1 MSEIKANQKK
11 DNIFILII
19 SLVII
24 SAVAAGVLAVVDYV
38 TQKPR
43 EEATLRVTVAAFK
56 QLQPDF
62 NNDPVNEVGYIVSTD
77 GKKWS
82 VLKKGESADAYG
94 LNVVTV
100 YPAKEDGKLVSLFAQ
115 AVSPIGYG
123 GNLTVLLAMKPDGSI
138 INVVVTDQT
147 ETPGLGTAVFA
158 REIKKTI
165 WGLLSGEYKDEGDK
179 LAPNPLMDFFNK
191 KEYVPDDRYTSADKS
206 SSDIIPASKW
216 KVIKDGGDFKFITG
230 ATITSRAVTD
240 GVKIIVSAYYD
251 TEKEVL
257 KMYGAEKKQK

>member
-1 MSEIKANQKK
+1 MSEVKTKQKK

-24 SAVAAGVLAVVDYV
+24 AAVAAGVLAVVDYV

-43 EEATLRVTVAAFK
+43 AEAALRVTVDAFK

-62 NNDPVNEVGYIVSTD
+62 NNDPVDEVRYIVSSV

-82 VLKKGESADAYG
+82 ILNKGESPESYG
-94 LNVVTV
+94 INVVTI
-100 YPAKEDGKLVSLFAQ
+100 YPAKKDGKLVSLFAQ

-138 INVVVTDQT
+138 INVVVTEQN

-158 REIKKTI
+158 REIKKSI
-165 WGLLSGEYKDEGDK
+165 WGILSGKYKNEGDK
-179 LAPNPLMDFFNK
+179 LAPNPIMDFFNK
-191 KEYVPDDRYTSADKS
+191 KEYIPDDRYTTADKNS
-206 SSDIIPASKW
+206 PDIIPASKW

-230 ATITSRAVTD
+230 ATITSRAVTY
-240 GVKIIVSAYYD
+240 GVEKIVSVYYD
-251 TEKEVL
+251 TEKDVL
-257 KMYGAEKKQK
+257 KVFGAETK